1 MRRNNAFYLG
11 LILILLVFLVRLFQ
25 VQILN
30 DDYAARAERNATAA
44 EKLYAPRG
52 YIYDRNGAL
61 MVGNSPAYDLMVSPY
76 LIKELDTI
84 ALSNLLGLDVVD
96 IKERLLAAKRYS
108 HFRSSMF
115 MKMLSKEEYTKIN
128 SELKRFAGF
137 HVQKRILRYYPEKG
151 GANVV
156 GFIGEVNTDYIR
168 SHPEYSMGD
177 LVGKSGIDKSY
188 EEALKGTHGK
198 RFYTVDHRNRKLG
211 NWKDGAFDE
220 LPTPGVDLVSS
231 IDLDL
236 QLYGEKLMRG
246 KRGSI
251 VAIEPESGEILAMIT
266 SPNYDPND
274 LVGRIRSQN
283 YTTLYYDSINKPLFD
298 RGILAEYPPGS
309 PFKLIGALVGLQEG
323 VITPRTTMTCYDGFH
338 YGKLHVACH
347 CKGGPLDL
355 KKAISESCNN
365 YFCSVYQRTVD
376 KGGNSRV
383 GLERWSEHVKSFGLG
398 KFLGNDLPTGRR
410 GNIPD
415 TAYYDRFLGYKG
427 WRGVTSV
434 SNGIGQGELV
444 ATPIQ
449 MANMV
454 AAIANRGYY
463 YTPHIIKSIGDGTP
477 IDSNYTVR
485 RYTTVDSIH
494 FPVVVDGMFEVFESG
509 TARGARIPHITQC
522 GKTGTAQN
530 PHGQDHSI
538 FVSFAPKDHPKIAL
552 AVIIENGYWGSRWAA
567 PIASLMT
574 EQYLTDTITRPAL
587 ELRMIEGN
595 LHDEYKMQHKA
606 VYGEDSTYIPN
617 F

>member
-1 MRRNNAFYLG
+1 MRRNSAFYLG

-52 YIYDRNGAL
+52 YIYDRNGEL

-76 LIKELDTI
+76 LVKNLDTL
-84 ALSNLLGLDVVD
+84 ALGKLLGIEVD
-96 IKERLLAAKRYS
+96 DIRERLEAAKRYS
-108 HFRSSMF
+108 YFRSSMF

-128 SELKRFAGF
+128 NELKTFAGF
-137 HVQKRILRYYPEKG
+137 QVQKRILRYYPKPG
-151 GANVV
+151 AANVV
-156 GFIGEVNTDYIR
+156 GFIGEVNTDFIR
-168 SHPEYSMGD
+168 SNPAYSMGD

-188 EEALKGTHGK
+188 EDALKGQHGK

-211 NWKDGAFDE
+211 NWKEGAFDE
-220 LPTPGVDLVSS
+220 LPVPGVDITSS

-236 QLYGEKLMRG
+236 QLYGEQLMQG

-251 VAIEPESGEILAMIT
+251 VAIEPSTGEILAMVT

-338 YGKLHVACH
+338 FGSLHVSCH
-347 CKGGPLDL
+347 CRGGRLAL
-355 KKAISESCNN
+355 KEAISESCNN
-365 YFCSVYQRTVD
+365 YFCTVYQKTID
-376 KGGNSRV
+376 KDGDAHAGMN
-383 GLERWSEHVKSFGLG
+383 RWSNHVKSFGLG
-398 KFLGNDLPTGRR
+398 TFLGNDLPTGRK
-410 GNIPD
+410 GLIPD
-415 TAYYDRFLGYKG
+415 ANYYDRFLGYSTWKG
-427 WRGVTSV
+427 ATSV

-449 MANMV
+449 LANMT

-463 YTPHIIKSIGDGTP
+463 FTPHIIKESNHGP
-477 IDSNYTVR
+477 IDSSFTR
-485 RYTTVDSIH
+485 PQYTTVDPEH
-494 FPVVVDGMFEVFESG
+494 FEVVIDGMYAVFENG
-509 TARGARIPHITQC
+509 TAKGARMPHISQC

-538 FVSFAPKDHPKIAL
+538 FVSFAPKDQPKID
-552 AVIIENGYWGSRWAA
+552 IGR
-567 PIASLMT
+567 ASCR
-574 EQYLTDTITRPAL
+574 ERV
-587 ELRMIEGN
+587 LR
-595 LHDEYKMQHKA
+595 L
-606 VYGEDSTYIPN
+606 V
-617 F
+617 

>member
-1 MRRNNAFYLG
+1 MRRSSAFYIG
-11 LILILLVFLVRLFQ
+11 IILILLLFLGRLFQ

-76 LIKELDTI
+76 LVKNLDTA
-84 ALSNLLGLDVVD
+84 ALGRLLQLEVSA
-96 IKERLLAAKRYS
+96 IKERLEAAKRYS
-108 HFRSSMF
+108 YFRSSMF

-128 SELKRFAGF
+128 NELKTFAGF
-137 HVQKRILRYYPEKG
+137 HVQKRILRYYPKPG
-151 GANVV
+151 AANVV
-156 GFIGEVNTDYIR
+156 GFIGEVNTDFIR
-168 SHPEYSMGD
+168 SNPEYSMGD

-188 EEALKGTHGK
+188 EDALKGKHGK

-220 LPTPGVDLVSS
+220 LPVPGVDITSS

-236 QLYGEKLMRG
+236 QLYGEQLMRG

-251 VAIEPESGEILAMIT
+251 VAIEPSTGEILAMIT

-365 YFCSVYQRTVD
+365 YFCSVYQRSVD
-376 KGGNSRV
+376 HTGNSREGV
-383 GLERWSEHVKSFGLG
+383 ERWSEHVKSFGLG
-398 KFLGNDLPTGRR
+398 RFLGNDLPTGKR
-410 GNIPD
+410 GNVPD
-415 TAYYDRFLGYKG
+415 VAFYDRFLGYTG
-427 WRGVTSV
+427 WRGATSV

-454 AAIANRGYY
+454 AAIANHGYY
-463 YTPHIIKSIGDGTP
+463 YTPHIIKSLGDGSP
-477 IDSNYTVR
+477 IDSNYTSR
-485 RYTTVDSIH
+485 KYTTIDSIH
-494 FPVVVDGMFEVFESG
+494 FPVVIEGMFEVFESG

-538 FVSFAPKDHPKIAL
+538 FVSFAPKEEPKIAL

-574 EQYLTDTITRPAL
+574 EFYLTDTITRPQL
-587 ELRMIEGN
+587 EARMIEGN
-595 LHDEYKMQHKA
+595 LHEEYKLQHKA
-606 VYGEDSTYIPN
+606 IYGEDTTYIPN

>member
-1 MRRNNAFYLG
+1 
-11 LILILLVFLVRLFQ
+11 
-25 VQILN
+25 
-30 DDYAARAERNATAA
+30 
-44 EKLYAPRG
+44 
-52 YIYDRNGAL
+52 
-61 MVGNSPAYDLMVSPY
+61 
-76 LIKELDTI
+76 
-84 ALSNLLGLDVVD
+84 
-96 IKERLLAAKRYS
+96 
-108 HFRSSMF
+108 MF

-128 SELKRFAGF
+128 NELKTFAGF
-137 HVQKRILRYYPEKG
+137 QVQKRILRYYPKPG
-151 GANVV
+151 AANVV
-156 GFIGEVNTDYIR
+156 GFIGEVNTDFIR
-168 SHPEYSMGD
+168 SNPAYSMGD

-188 EEALKGTHGK
+188 EDALKGQHGK

-211 NWKDGAFDE
+211 NWKEGAFDE
-220 LPTPGVDLVSS
+220 LPVPGVDITSS

-236 QLYGEKLMRG
+236 QLYGEQLMQG

-251 VAIEPESGEILAMIT
+251 VAIEPSTGEILAMVT

-338 YGKLHVACH
+338 FGKLHVACH

-376 KGGNSRV
+376 HSGNPRE

-398 KFLGNDLPTGRR
+398 RFLGNDLPTGKR
-410 GNIPD
+410 GNVPD
-415 TAYYDRFLGYKG
+415 VEFYDRFLGYTG
-427 WRGVTSV
+427 WRGATSV

-449 MANMV
+449 MANMS
-454 AAIANRGYY
+454 AAIANQGYY
-463 YTPHIIKSIGDGTP
+463 YTPHIIKSFSDGTP
-477 IDSNYTVR
+477 IDSNYTIR
-485 RYTTVDSIH
+485 KYTTVDSIH
-494 FPVVVDGMFEVFESG
+494 FPVVIEGMFEVFESG

-538 FVSFAPKDHPKIAL
+538 FVSFAPKEQPKIAL

-574 EQYLTDTITRPAL
+574 EFYLTDTITRPQL
-587 ELRMIEGN
+587 EARMFEGN
-595 LHDEYKMQHKA
+595 LHEEYKLQHKA
-606 VYGEDSTYIPN
+606 IYGEDSTYIPN